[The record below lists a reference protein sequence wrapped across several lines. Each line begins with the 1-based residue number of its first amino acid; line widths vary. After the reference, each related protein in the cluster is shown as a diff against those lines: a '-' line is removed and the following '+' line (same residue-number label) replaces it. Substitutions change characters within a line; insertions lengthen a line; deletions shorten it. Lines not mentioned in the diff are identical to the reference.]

1 MTHLTNSQK
10 IKLLIS
16 NNENSNKKI
25 NSINDHIQN
34 FIPLKRIYTQ
44 DVSLRKKH
52 PSLKWNINAIGYKSY
67 VNFDKGY

>member
-34 FIPLKRIYTQ
+34 FIPLKRSSNQ
-44 DVSLRKKH
+44 KKTN
-52 PSLKWNINAIGYKSY
+52 SIKK
-67 VNFDKGY
+67 KKKKT